1 MRPPRRAWIICA
13 SGFALDV
20 AATGLFIVVVGPL
33 VRPVT
38 PPAPKPIRTG
48 WRLAIVEDDMYHW
61 RDPRTFHSHAAR
73 EEARQAGNAETLAA
87 LHALRPNDLTDARVA
102 ELQRALT
109 TTQARCI
116 ALMGLFTL
124 TATYASAA
132 PQLESFGAWTVR
144 TSNDDGVNLA
154 FVTSD
159 SGQSLMLRCDGN
171 GCGWILLSTNPCTA
185 GVKSNVLVSPSAV
198 IAGAGNLSLKAECL
212 DQVNKYYRLA
222 ITPYDDL
229 TNLLDQLLRNTQD
242 GYIGFAFALE
252 GGQFR
257 VSRFSLSGMQPAM
270 VRLQKLNEQS
280 GYVAPRDKTTP
291 SRGFTPKDQIL

>member
-1 MRPPRRAWIICA
+1 ME
-13 SGFALDV
+13 GFSMARSSLRYV
-20 AATGLFIVVVGPL
+20 LLLVGLL
-33 VRPVT
+33 
-38 PPAPKPIRTG
+38 
-48 WRLAIVEDDMYHW
+48 
-61 RDPRTFHSHAAR
+61 
-73 EEARQAGNAETLAA
+73 
-87 LHALRPNDLTDARVA
+87 
-102 ELQRALT
+102 
-109 TTQARCI
+109 
-116 ALMGLFTL
+116 TL
-124 TATYASAA
+124 TAPDASAA
-132 PQLESFGAWTVR
+132 PQLETFGAWTVR

-154 FVTSD
+154 FVTSESD
-159 SGQSLMLRCDGN
+159 QSLMLRCDGTS
-171 GCGWILLSTNPCTA
+171 CGWIVLSTILCTP
-185 GVKSNVLVSPSAV
+185 GVKSNVLVNPSAV
-198 IAGAGNLSLKAECL
+198 IAGVGNLSLKAECI
-212 DQVNKYYRLA
+212 DQVNGYYRLA